1 MKLYKFNYEATT
13 QVPATRTIVSF
24 VRAMIKMHR
33 EGHEAFTALEVINY
47 ALRHGMWSTTQL
59 TDEKRM
65 TTWAFYVKKLKA
77 IGLEECGDTG
87 SSAKKVL
94 TINDLL
100 GEFEEDDSR
109 EIPFEAIN
117 DDAERELEDE
127 DMEKSCDEDEELERM
142 IEEEAKLQAAE

>member
-24 VRAMIKMHR
+24 VRAMLKMHR
-33 EGHEAFTALEVINY
+33 EGHEMFTALEVINY
-47 ALRHGMWSTTQL
+47 ALHHGLWSTTQL

-77 IGLEECGDTG
+77 LGLEECGETG

-100 GEFEEDDSR
+100 EEFDD
-109 EIPFEAIN
+109 EPN

-127 DMEKSCDEDEELERM
+127 DMEKSCDEEEELERM